1 LSYLERLPAD
11 RLKIDRSFM
20 RSPANGDAG
29 GRIARTIIVL
39 GRELGLTVLAEG
51 VESEAV
57 AAEVAALGCAEAQG
71 FHYARPMAE
80 EAFVAWLQ
88 ARGGVA

>member
-1 LSYLERLPAD
+1 
-11 RLKIDRSFM
+11 M
-20 RSPANGDAG
+20 RSLANGDAG
-29 GRIARTIIVL
+29 GRIAGTIIVL

-80 EAFVAWLQ
+80 EPFVAWLQ
-88 ARGGVA
+88 ARGGAA